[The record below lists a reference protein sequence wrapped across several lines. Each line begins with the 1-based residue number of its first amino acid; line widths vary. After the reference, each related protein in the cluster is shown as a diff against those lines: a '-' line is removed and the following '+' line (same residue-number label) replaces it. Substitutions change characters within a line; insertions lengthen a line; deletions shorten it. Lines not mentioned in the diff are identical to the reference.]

1 MTHPTASAKDNGGQP
16 GGRWRLAAWG
26 AAAALLL
33 LPLVAMQFTDEVDW
47 DLADFAFA
55 GVLVAGVGATYELA
69 VRRTPSRTYRA
80 AAAVALAA
88 AFLLMWANAAV
99 GVIGSEDNPAN
110 RMFPGVVAVGIVG
123 ALLAR
128 FRPHGMAYALLA
140 TAFAQV
146 LAVGVALGTGLGSAG
161 WVTVFFTTLWL
172 LSAALFRKA
181 ASEQADRA
189 AQLR

>member
-1 MTHPTASAKDNGGQP
+1 MTHPTAGAKEGSGQD
-16 GGRWRLAAWG
+16 GSRWRLAAWG

-33 LPLVAMQFTDEVDW
+33 LPLVAMQVTDEVDW
-47 DLADFAFA
+47 GLADFVFA

-69 VRRTPSRTYRA
+69 VRRTRNRTYRA

-88 AFLLMWANAAV
+88 AFILLWGNAAV

-110 RMFPGVVAVGIVG
+110 RMFPGVIAVGFIG

-146 LAVGVALGTGLGSAG
+146 LAAGVALGTGLGSTVL
-161 WVTVFFTTLWL
+161 VTVFFTALWL
-172 LSAALFRKA
+172 VAAALFRKA
-181 ASEQADRA
+181 ASEQADGA
-189 AQLR
+189 AGLG

>member
-1 MTHPTASAKDNGGQP
+1 MTHPTAGAKDGSGQA
-16 GGRWRLAAWG
+16 GSRWRLAVWG

-47 DLADFAFA
+47 DLADFVFA
-55 GVLVAGVGATYELA
+55 GVLVAGVCATYELA
-69 VRRTPSRTYRA
+69 VRRTRNRTYRA

-88 AFLLMWANAAV
+88 AFILLWGNAAV

-110 RMFPGVVAVGIVG
+110 RMFPGVIAVGFIG

-146 LAVGVALGTGLGSAG
+146 LAAGVALGTGLGSTVL
-161 WVTVFFTTLWL
+161 VTVFFTALWL
-172 LSAALFRKA
+172 VAAALFRKA
-181 ASEQADRA
+181 ASEQADGA
-189 AQLR
+189 AGLG